1 MIQEQD
7 IVKIKSIIESLL
19 VVSGEPLSIDEIK
32 SSLDQEWDISTQE
45 ITDLL
50 EALKA
55 EYASGNHGFQI
66 MEIAGKLQFCT
77 HPQNAEWV
85 KRLLQVRNSE
95 GLSKPA
101 LETLAIIAYRQP
113 ITKVEIEGIRGVNA
127 DGVLKKLTDKGLIR
141 TRGRKEVLG
150 HPFLYGTTERF
161 LEYFGLK
168 SLNDLPQKEELKV
181 IPSNTKEETR
191 EPTEVTTENRP
202 S

>member
-1 MIQEQD
+1 METAELAR
-7 IVKIKSIIESLL
+7 IKSIVESLL

-32 SSLDQEWDISTQE
+32 STFDQEWTISTKE
-45 ITDLL
+45 IA
-50 EALKA
+50 ALVEELKN
-55 EYASGNHGFQI
+55 EYQTQARGFQI

-113 ITKVEIEGIRGVNA
+113 ITKIEIEGIRGVNA
-127 DGVLKKLTDKGLIR
+127 DGVLKKLTDKGLIK

-150 HPFLYGTTERF
+150 HPFLYVTTEKF
-161 LEYFGLK
+161 LEYFGLR
-168 SLNDLPQKEELKV
+168 SLDDLPQKEELKAPD
-181 IPSNTKEETR
+181 IKTTR
-191 EPTEVTTENRP
+191 TQNEPTETAAENRP
-202 S
+202 D